1 MMAGVLLT
9 ALVGL
14 AVEPPQTPA
23 TSSPSN
29 AVAICQPAPSPEM
42 AEFKATYQPICYPSR
57 AQGWFIADVIVM
69 LGLLISGSWL
79 VRTNQPAQ
87 KIKLHLL
94 VALAYFGLFRG
105 GCICPVGSVANVS
118 LGVLHPEQVGRAT
131 LALFILPLFVALFT
145 GRVFCGTVCPLG
157 ALQHLSS
164 FRKRYRHIPVL
175 LDRCLG
181 LVPFVVLLAT
191 VWLACFG
198 STFLVCRLDP
208 FKPFFFLGHAFVQ
221 KASAL
226 VGVTYAEPC
235 MLGAGAWT
243 AWGILACVLLL
254 GFLLPLSFC
263 RFVCPYGVLLGLLS
277 KVAFWQR
284 RIEASHCVL
293 CKQCVSACPTE
304 AIQWDSKEEV
314 YRVNAYKCV
323 QCGRCS
329 SVCRKEAVQHKPHP
343 HSL

>member
-57 AQGWFIADVIVM
+57 AQGWFIADSLVL
-69 LGLLISGSWL
+69 LGLLISGALL
-79 VRTNQPAQ
+79 VRTNQSVQ
-87 KIKLHLL
+87 IVKLHLL

-131 LALFILPLFVALFT
+131 LALFILPLFVALFA

-157 ALQHLSS
+157 ALQHVFI
-164 FRKRYRHIPVL
+164 FRGRYRQIPRL
-175 LDRCLG
+175 LDRVLR
-181 LVPFVVLLAT
+181 LVPLSVLIAT
-191 VWLACFG
+191 AWLASFG
-198 STFLVCRLDP
+198 ITFLICRLDP
-208 FKPFFFLGHAFVQ
+208 FKPLFFLGHALVQ
-221 KASAL
+221 KVGAII
-226 VGVTYAEPC
+226 GVTYAEPC
-235 MLGAGAWT
+235 MRVACDWT
-243 AWGILACVLLL
+243 AWGTLVCVLLL
-254 GFLLPLSFC
+254 GFLIPLPFC
-263 RFVCPYGVLLGLLS
+263 RFVCPYGVLLGLIS

-304 AIQWDSKEEV
+304 AIQWDSIEEV